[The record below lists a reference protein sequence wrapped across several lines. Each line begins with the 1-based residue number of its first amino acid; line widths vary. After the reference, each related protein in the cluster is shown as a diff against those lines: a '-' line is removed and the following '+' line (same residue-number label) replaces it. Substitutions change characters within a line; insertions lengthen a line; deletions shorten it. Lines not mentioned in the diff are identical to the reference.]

1 MKISNNNYNK
11 SEMNKARRKRIQELK
26 DKLLDM
32 ITEIE
37 EIRDEEQE
45 AYDSLPESLQDGDK
59 GTKMSEAVDNLE
71 SAYSSLEEVAE
82 SLEEAIQ

>member
-1 MKISNNNYNK
+1 MNK
-11 SEMNKARRKRIQELK
+11 SRRKRIQELK

-32 ITEIE
+32 LTEIE

>member
-1 MKISNNNYNK
+1 
-11 SEMNKARRKRIQELK
+11 MNKARRKRIQELK

>member
-1 MKISNNNYNK
+1 
-11 SEMNKARRKRIQELK
+11 MNKARRKRIQELK

-32 ITEIE
+32 LTEIE

-45 AYDSLPESLQDGDK
+45 AYDSLLESLQDGDK